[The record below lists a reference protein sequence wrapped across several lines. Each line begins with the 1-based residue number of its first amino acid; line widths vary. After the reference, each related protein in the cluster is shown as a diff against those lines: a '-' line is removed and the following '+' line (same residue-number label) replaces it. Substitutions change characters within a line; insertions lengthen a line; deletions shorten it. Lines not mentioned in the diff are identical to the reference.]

1 MVLRLVLK
9 TKGAARLGGR
19 DFLSPLTLVPSSKVE
34 YGSPKPKI

>member
-9 TKGAARLGGR
+9 TKGAARLGGS
-19 DFLSPLTLVPSSKVE
+19 DLTLVPSSKVE